1 MTGLLVSHGQET
13 LPPFRLRRE
22 IVSPTAVT
30 ELRAAATLHVVAPF
44 LFLYR
49 NLAGRTSHDWSSE
62 PTLDYLGLF
71 DVQGG
76 PRNVLLA
83 GLVAVPWSTTRSA
96 SECSAGEACPSKPI
110 FADVVLVGVIAIG
123 LGASHDVRH
132 SLNGHQAPLFSQSG
146 MLSAR
151 DQPGAL
157 RFPYT
162 LKSGGGNTLRIVH
175 SETLSLLQMQRT
187 WSAL

>member
-13 LPPFRLRRE
+13 LPSFRLRRE

-30 ELRAAATLHVVAPF
+30 EFRAAATLHVVAPF

-49 NLAGRTSHDWSSE
+49 NLAGRTSHDWSPE
-62 PTLDYLGLF
+62 PALDYLRLF

-76 PRNVLLA
+76 PRRVLLA
-83 GLVAVPWSTTRSA
+83 GLVVVPRSTTRSA
-96 SECSAGEACPSKPI
+96 SECSAIEACPLKPV
-110 FADVVLVGVIAIG
+110 FADFVLVGVIAIG

-132 SLNGHQAPLFSQSG
+132 SLNGHQAPLFSQPE

-151 DQPGAL
+151 DKSGAL
-157 RFPYT
+157 RLPYNS
-162 LKSGGGNTLRIVH
+162 KSGGANTLRIVN
-175 SETLSLLQMQRT
+175 SETISPLQMQRT

>member
-30 ELRAAATLHVVAPF
+30 EFRAAATLHVVAPL

-49 NLAGRTSHDWSSE
+49 NLAGRTSHDWSPE
-62 PTLDYLGLF
+62 PALDYLGLF

-76 PRNVLLA
+76 PRRVLLA
-83 GLVAVPWSTTRSA
+83 GLVVVPRSTTRSA
-96 SECSAGEACPSKPI
+96 SECTAGETCPLKPV
-110 FADVVLVGVIAIG
+110 FADIVLMGVIAIG
-123 LGASHDVRH
+123 LGAGHDVQH
-132 SLNGHQAPLFSQSG
+132 SLNGRQAPLFSQSG

-162 LKSGGGNTLRIVH
+162 SKSGGGNTLRIVH
-175 SETLSLLQMQRT
+175 SETTSWLQMQRT
-187 WSAL
+187 